1 MKTSALLASLLAALA
16 LSACGGDSGST
27 NSAASATGG
36 NAATGSSV
44 CDEYEKAFAD
54 SIANVDAATKAEL
67 QKSFEQGK
75 EAMKNL
81 PADQRDA
88 ACKESLNALKGTPS
102 AADTAADIKET
113 AEEAKEEAKEAAEK
127 AKEKAKETTEKA
139 KEEVKEATEKAKEE
153 VKEAAEE
160 VKDAASK

>member
-27 NSAASATGG
+27 NSASATGG
-36 NAATGSSV
+36 NAATSGSV
-44 CDEYEKAFAD
+44 CDEYEKAFAA
-54 SIANVDAATKAEL
+54 SIANVDAATKEAM
-67 QKSFEQGK
+67 QKAFDQSK
-75 EAMKNL
+75 EALQNL
-81 PADQRDA
+81 PVDQRDA

-102 AADTAADIKET
+102 AADTAADVKET
-113 AEEAKEEAKEAAEK
+113 AEEAKEEAKEAAE
-127 AKEKAKETTEKA
+127 EA
-139 KEEVKEATEKAKEE
+139 KEEAKEATEKAKEE

>member
-113 AEEAKEEAKEAAEK
+113 AEEAKEAAEK
-127 AKEKAKETTEKA
+127 AKEEAKEATEKA

>member
-27 NSAASATGG
+27 NSASATGG

-81 PADQRDA
+81 SADQRDA

-102 AADTAADIKET
+102 AADTAADVKET
-113 AEEAKEEAKEAAEK
+113 AEEA
-127 AKEKAKETTEKA
+127 
-139 KEEVKEATEKAKEE
+139 KEATEKAKEE

>member
-27 NSAASATGG
+27 NSASATGG
-36 NAATGSSV
+36 NAATSGSV

-102 AADTAADIKET
+102 AADTAADVKET
-113 AEEAKEEAKEAAEK
+113 AEEAKEEAKEAAEE
-127 AKEKAKETTEKA
+127 A
-139 KEEVKEATEKAKEE
+139 KEATEKAKEE

>member
-1 MKTSALLASLLAALA
+1 MKTSALLASLLTALA

-27 NSAASATGG
+27 NSASATGG
-36 NAATGSSV
+36 NAATSGSV

-102 AADTAADIKET
+102 AADTAEDAKET
-113 AEEAKEEAKEAAEK
+113 ASEAAEEAKEAAS
-127 AKEKAKETTEKA
+127 
-139 KEEVKEATEKAKEE
+139 
-153 VKEAAEE
+153 EAAEE
-160 VKDAASK
+160 AASK